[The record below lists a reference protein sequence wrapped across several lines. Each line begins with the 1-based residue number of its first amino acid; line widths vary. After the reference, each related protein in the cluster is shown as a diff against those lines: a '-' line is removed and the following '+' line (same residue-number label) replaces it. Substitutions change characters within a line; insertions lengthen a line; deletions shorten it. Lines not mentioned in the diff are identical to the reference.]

1 MDMDNLQK
9 MKNELLDLEKKR
21 NDFRNKFYDIG
32 DELTT
37 KTRIYNQRWVKE
49 NKKTFPL
56 QIGSFIYRNNNLDKL
71 YKITEIAFKND
82 GIYINTLIINS
93 DSFSNIEIKKNTQVV
108 IYFSNIN
115 DKWEDFLNYTD
126 IKIFTEKNYKT
137 RLLDLLFIDMTKEG
151 LNE

>member
-1 MDMDNLQK
+1 MNMDNLQK
-9 MKNELLDLEKKR
+9 MKNELLDLDKKG
-21 NDFRNKFYDIG
+21 NDYRNKFYDIG
-32 DELTT
+32 DELAT

-56 QIGSFIYRNNNLDKL
+56 QIGSFIYRNNNIDKL

-151 LNE
+151 

>member
-71 YKITEIAFKND
+71 YKITEIVFKND